1 MLASVSQVRLCWHC
15 QQPGHAKKVCVD
27 YIQQRELP
35 RLLPRNSSNDV
46 RDKVEAAARVAIE
59 KGIAEGKS
67 GIELRF
73 GGRPGLLYMEWP
85 SGIGQPP
92 YPTPGVWDCG
102 TYCGDDG

>member
-1 MLASVSQVRLCWHC
+1 MKNGSNGDLCALATRYRRDTYAC
-15 QQPGHAKKVCVD
+15 QSFQ
-27 YIQQRELP
+27 L
-35 RLLPRNSSNDV
+35 
-46 RDKVEAAARVAIE
+46 AAARVAIE

-92 YPTPGVWDCG
+92 YPTPGVWDYG